1 MLHQLH
7 WLVPLWLQIK
17 IQKVEA
23 EAHKVWT
30 RSTKELTE
38 SLSQQL
44 SNKRRSIYNAQMLY
58 KCCSKIS
65 NFFSIT
71 ISSKIPFHCLG
82 RRCWEFDNCLIL
94 SLVSTLFALNDWKKG
109 GLWTDNNNCHYLF
122 FWQAA
127 GHPFLINSPQQLRE
141 VWCPKIV
148 NQGHYHMF
156 IRNFMVLLKVLFE
169 ELRLDQKCKKKLART
184 SIKNYKSTSEAV
196 VSSIVDYTSTTYNLT
211 AASLSDYICGV

>member
-1 MLHQLH
+1 MLL
-7 WLVPLWLQIK
+7 K
-17 IQKVEA
+17 DIQ
-23 EAHKVWT
+23 
-30 RSTKELTE
+30 
-38 SLSQQL
+38 
-44 SNKRRSIYNAQMLY
+44 
-58 KCCSKIS
+58 
-65 NFFSIT
+65 FFSLT

-141 VWCPKIV
+141 VRFPKIV

-211 AASLSDYICGV
+211 AASLIKFNYFCVIFQLLHLQEFHPLPKLVLQYRHVCLTAFSLTFALNACHMQLSSIHLIKGSHVES